1 MDGLFRIQSEHLGR
15 RCSRRERT
23 RGRTGVKSAAELRGS
38 ARHRDA
44 AADFVAGD
52 HRSEKPLAVNIPVMP
67 NQRVG
72 GWYRFRPRMNDTDA
86 VEIIHLEAM
95 YQGTVGQGR
104 TGARNLG
111 AIAPDESAFSF
122 AQLLRKRPN
131 DLPPRKRG
139 TKEGAAERID

>member
-44 AADFVAGD
+44 AADFVANG
-52 HRSEKPLAVNIPVMP
+52 HRSEKPLAANIPVMP

-72 GWYRFRPRMNDTDA
+72 VWYPLRPRMTETDA
-86 VEIIHLEAM
+86 AAIIHLHPM
-95 YQGTVGQGR
+95 RQGTAGRGR
-104 TGARNLG
+104 TGPRNLSTT
-111 AIAPDESAFSF
+111 APHDTAFS
-122 AQLLRKRPN
+122 R
-131 DLPPRKRG
+131 D
-139 TKEGAAERID
+139 

>member
-1 MDGLFRIQSEHLGR
+1 MDGLFRIQSEHLAR
-15 RCSRRERT
+15 ACSRRERT

-44 AADFVAGD
+44 AADFVANG

-86 VEIIHLEAM
+86 VEIIHSEAM
-95 YQGTVGQGR
+95 YQGTVGQRR
-104 TGARNLG
+104 TVARNLG
-111 AIAPDESAFSF
+111 AIASDESTLSF
-122 AQLLRKRPN
+122 AHLLRKQPN
-131 DLPPRKRG
+131 NLPPRSR
-139 TKEGAAERID
+139 

>member
-1 MDGLFRIQSEHLGR
+1 MN
-15 RCSRRERT
+15 
-23 RGRTGVKSAAELRGS
+23 SAQTL
-38 ARHRDA
+38 
-44 AADFVAGD
+44 
-52 HRSEKPLAVNIPVMP
+52 PLHAPVMP
-67 NQRVG
+67 NQGVG

-111 AIAPDESAFSF
+111 AIAPDESTFSF
-122 AQLLRKRPN
+122 AQLLRKGPN

>member
-44 AADFVAGD
+44 AADVVAGD

-67 NQRVG
+67 IQRVG
-72 GWYRFRPRMNDTDA
+72 GRYRFLPRMKDTDA
-86 VEIIHLEAM
+86 EEIIHPEAI
-95 YQGTVGQGR
+95 YKGTVSPRR
-104 TGARNLG
+104 TGA
-111 AIAPDESAFSF
+111 
-122 AQLLRKRPN
+122 
-131 DLPPRKRG
+131 
-139 TKEGAAERID
+139 